1 MQEDFTKCFFHVD
14 LDAFYASVEQLVHPE
29 YRNKPV
35 IISGN
40 PHQRRNVVSTA
51 SYEARKFGVHS
62 AMPAIKAFEL
72 CPQGIFVEPNMK
84 LYFEYS
90 EKVMAILK
98 DFSPDILQLSIDEA
112 CLDMTGTSR
121 LFGKPE
127 EAAKKIKETVK
138 EKIGLT
144 ISIGIATNA
153 YLAKICSDIKKPD
166 GLFQILPGE
175 EENFMENLPLK
186 KIWGVGEKTLA
197 RLNSSGFKTVSDIKK
212 HSKNFLKGIF
222 GEATA
227 SFLYNVSR
235 GLEPENFRSEPK
247 SHSLSA
253 ETTFEFDLTER
264 NAIETSLL
272 ELCSEVM
279 ERLLKNNL
287 TSFTVHL
294 KIRYEDFSTV
304 NIQSTFE
311 TPVLCTD
318 DFFARACALFDKKY
332 DSPRGIRLLGV
343 GVQNAVSSSQIVQPE
358 LFESENKKKQIIEK
372 TILDIESKHPDV
384 KIHKA
389 RLLHKT
395 KIILAF
401 LLLLFC
407 NAKNAE
413 SQSQSGN
420 SVRPEQTTVNAQN
433 AGTINDD
440 FLLEPKA
447 RQNGT
452 SLFNYGNE
460 AFNIEFIADGFWNLK
475 LSQTTTATFGY
486 GKDFSTS
493 VSLPV
498 FEQNVDLSLWFLLN
512 NHWYIQGA
520 FADKFN
526 KNTIALGYYGDGIV
540 KDVKISNRNIVF
552 PDTYSLS
559 DISRS
564 IGGGDNQAPGI
575 SAKFSDKKW
584 TVDTAFRYDMLSTFD
599 KTYYGKNAVNNL
611 KISKENFLT
620 GSIYVL
626 PNSENVRHI
635 ISVYVESSQGTFTD
649 EAGRKYK
656 KISSNDFLIL
666 PSRNQ
671 LILSKDAG
679 AGKTNGV
686 LPCILVE
693 FDSAASM
700 ILSSD
705 LGKYGTATSAGSGY
719 LGEIQ
724 NFFGSRLQK
733 SKFKIPDVASFSY
746 GAKKGSLSVPDKTGD
761 KTDGF
766 FVLLDSKE
774 MLLLQNS
781 SGFSPFAAAFRYD
794 GGTSQIQDVQVASAS
809 TETQSKTYSAV
820 IADTIDT
827 MKSDFFYTK
836 RVYVDV
842 YNQDYT
848 LSSTAAS
855 GKKITYSSPEINFPF
870 ADVSPGTYLGFD
882 SSNDECIM
890 LKSFTQSSRIDI
902 GTKAV
907 AGTVYVYKN
916 GILDSSAK
924 YNSQTGEVTLLSG
937 ISDSDKI
944 YITWCEESSDSKSG
958 MLAGA
963 IGFKYDFLEN
973 LSGDIAAATRWS
985 LSPDLQY
992 AEYNRPANA
1001 YTTISS
1007 RINWQ
1012 EEKLSISNTIG
1023 ATLQID
1029 NITGNYK
1036 ISSLDSSKPSTAYLT
1051 QSAAKNLPSNFTPF
1065 INLRQNESPSAK
1077 APELTSANNCSVEKQ
1092 QGSLD
1097 SEISGYKIP
1106 VSYNFANA
1114 NDTLGPDEVLWAS
1127 NTVALNSAK
1136 GILSS
1141 ASKFSLAVKLSQEF
1155 CQLAQSSSDTK
1166 IYLQLG
1172 VSSEEDFTIEN
1183 KGNIPTWKIFDS
1195 DSNAVCFDVESPVSL
1210 SADKWQT
1217 VSVTVTDIDRAFFS
1231 ENYNARII
1239 ITTSKKPENAGLY
1252 SGTVFIGPYE
1262 AVTQGIYTAADKGF
1276 SVSTEQV
1283 KQTNPGA
1290 SKFNK
1295 ESNYT
1300 QNVNWTIDSFTAAEI
1315 SSSISDS
1322 KITLYKY
1329 FDEVDFS
1336 SYKNVNLYFSYS
1348 VSSVLGQEPIDPTSV
1363 PGLQYDDFPLTVI
1376 FDRDAPSATEDG
1388 SKAVELKIHSAS
1400 LKEFIDY
1407 EANIL
1412 GACSKIHKLEINQI
1426 SKEVFID
1433 GKKIDGVSLYVNPNV
1448 IPTRV
1453 KIKVDSITEHNDS
1466 SKYGDSPHIYQKGR
1480 FSIDELYLS
1489 DNSPKVILQDQL
1501 KANFKHDGDII
1512 QIKNFPLLKD
1522 ANLSATGNFTGTLH
1536 TDNSFT
1542 DKFTLSG
1549 NANAGITIATVK
1561 ITNEIGKSSESKNNI
1576 TSAGHTI
1583 KTTQPVLKFA
1593 SLEESFLTNKDD
1605 KSVTKENSATF
1616 NFNNFHLP
1624 LILKGTAKVSS
1635 DSWAVTQ
1642 DINNS
1647 LQFSA
1652 GNKFKYTFLASV
1664 KANQKKLPGNQ
1675 GVEKISTSNYFDTW
1689 LESSK
1694 FQFSTGDSLAS
1705 KRIINGSVS
1714 NTFSFPFAS
1723 FAPQITF
1730 SENGTYTSSSQTT
1743 YSDTTN
1749 FTTAFPFK
1757 LGSQNFSFSY
1767 SKSSSLIQNVE
1778 KGGSYCTDIETM
1790 CTSMSKRDWYFLA
1803 FPVYDLIS
1811 GELADKVLN
1820 TLPEVEKQ
1828 SELTG
1833 GTIAQSAGYNGS
1845 YNFSWKRPLFA
1856 SKYDLFVPAIATLSF
1871 ARDISTAENIADT
1884 YQLKG
1889 TVGYTSINIFSANG
1903 SFPVLKWCSSDEYNF
1918 SFQSTLKIPRNDPES
1933 IKQLYS
1939 VYLQANFYRTQEDVL
1954 RTALQFSFQ
1963 DTANWN
1969 GKATLLYKRQ
1979 THFTPVLEIVKLFNR
1994 NFDYSNVNISRT
2006 NSLNFTIS
2014 SSQASSTN
2022 SKPKEYQSVE
2032 LSHLIEFQILKQFSI
2047 NASISGI
2054 FTHTK
2059 DEVCSVSCT
2068 LGLGGKLQF

>member
-1 MQEDFTKCFFHVD
+1 MQENFTKCFFHVD

-72 CPQGIFVEPNMK
+72 CPQGIFIEPNMK

-90 EKVMAILK
+90 EKVMTVLK

-121 LFGKPE
+121 LFGEPI

-175 EENFMENLPLK
+175 EENFMQNLPLK

-197 RLNSSGFKTVSDIKK
+197 RLNSSGFKNVSDIKT

-332 DSPRGIRLLGV
+332 DSSRGIRLLGV

-358 LFESENKKKQIIEK
+358 LFEDENKKKQIIEK

-395 KIILAF
+395 RMIFAS

-407 NAKNAE
+407 NLKTTEA
-413 SQSQSGN
+413 QSLTEN
-420 SVRPEQTTVNAQN
+420 SVRPEQTSVTAEN
-433 AGTINDD
+433 AGTINNDS
-440 FLLEPKA
+440 LIEPKTM
-447 RQNGT
+447 QNGT
-452 SLFNYGNE
+452 SLFNYGNDD
-460 AFNIEFIADGFWNLK
+460 FNIEFIADGFWNLK
-475 LSQTTTATFGY
+475 LFQTTTATFGY

-493 VSLPV
+493 FSLPV

-540 KDVKISNRNIVF
+540 KDVKLSNRNIVF

-575 SAKFSDKKW
+575 SANFSDKKW
-584 TVDTAFRYDMLSTFD
+584 NVDTVFRYDMLSTFD
-599 KTYYGKNAVNNL
+599 KTYYGKNTVSNV
-611 KISKENFLT
+611 KIPKENFLT

-626 PNSENVRHI
+626 PNSENVKHI

-671 LILSKDAG
+671 LILSKDAA

-686 LPCILVE
+686 LPCILLE
-693 FDSAASM
+693 FDSAAKE

-705 LGKYGTATSAGSGY
+705 LGKFGTVDSAGSGY

-724 NFFGSRLQK
+724 NFFGSSLK
-733 SKFKIPDVASFSY
+733 SKFKIPNISSYSY
-746 GAKKGSLSVPDKTGD
+746 GAKKGGLSVPDKTGEE
-761 KTDGF
+761 TDGF
-766 FVLLDSKE
+766 FVLLNSKQ

-794 GGTSQIQDVQVASAS
+794 GGTTQIQDVQVASAS

-836 RVYVDV
+836 RIYVDV
-842 YNQDYT
+842 YNKDYT
-848 LSSTAAS
+848 LSSTGIS

-882 SSNDECIM
+882 SANDECIM
-890 LKSFTQSSRIDI
+890 LKSFTQSSRLDI

-924 YNSQTGEVTLLSG
+924 YNPQTGEVTLLSG

-958 MLAGA
+958 MLSGA
-963 IGFKYDFLEN
+963 IGFKYNFLEN

-1007 RINWQ
+1007 KINWQ
-1012 EEKLSISNTIG
+1012 EEKLSLSNTIG

-1036 ISSLDSSKPSTAYLT
+1036 ISSLDSAKPSTAYLT

-1065 INLRQNESPSAK
+1065 INLRQNENTSDK
-1077 APELTSANNCSVEKQ
+1077 AELTSANNCSVEKQ

-1106 VSYNFANA
+1106 VSYNFVNA
-1114 NDTLGPDEVLWAS
+1114 KDTLEPEEVLWAS
-1127 NTVALNSAK
+1127 NTVSLNSAK
-1136 GILSS
+1136 GVLSN
-1141 ASKFSLAVKLSQEF
+1141 ASKFSIAVKLSEEF
-1155 CQLAQSSSDTK
+1155 YQLAVLADTSTK

-1172 VSSEEDFTIEN
+1172 VSSEEDFTVEN

-1195 DSNAVCFDVESPVSL
+1195 NSSAVCFDVESPVSL
-1210 SADKWQT
+1210 SKDKWQT
-1217 VSVTVTDIDRAFFS
+1217 VSVIVTDIDRAFFS

-1239 ITTSKKPENAGLY
+1239 ITTSKKPENSNLY

-1262 AVTQGIYTAADKGF
+1262 VVTQGIYTASDKGF
-1276 SVSTEQV
+1276 SVSTEQI
-1283 KQTNPGA
+1283 KQTNPA
-1290 SKFNK
+1290 VTKFNK
-1295 ESNYT
+1295 DSNYT
-1300 QNVNWTIDSFTAAEI
+1300 QNVNWTIDSFSAAELPNV
-1315 SSSISDS
+1315 ISDS
-1322 KITLYKY
+1322 KITVYKY

-1348 VSSVLGQEPIDPTSV
+1348 VSGESLDPSA
-1363 PGLQYDDFPLTVI
+1363 LREDDFPLTVI
-1376 FDRDAPSATEDG
+1376 FDRDAPSAEEDG
-1388 SKAVELKIHSAS
+1388 SKAVELKIHSSS

-1407 EANIL
+1407 EENIL
-1412 GACSKIHKLEINQI
+1412 GACSKMHKLEINQI

-1453 KIKVDSITEHNDS
+1453 KIKVDSITKHNDS
-1466 SKYGDSPHIYQKGR
+1466 SNYGDSPRIYQKGR

-1522 ANLSATGNFTGTLH
+1522 ASFSAAGNFTGTLH

-1549 NANAGITIATVK
+1549 NANAGITIATIK
-1561 ITNEIGKSSESKNNI
+1561 ITNEIGKSSDSKNNI

-1593 SLEESFLTNKDD
+1593 SLEESFLTNKDE
-1605 KSVTKENSATF
+1605 KSAAKENSLTL
-1616 NFNNFHLP
+1616 NFNNLHLP

-1652 GNKFKYTFLASV
+1652 GNRFKYTFLASV

-1675 GVEKISTSNYFDTW
+1675 GIEKISTSNYFDTW

-1705 KRIINGSVS
+1705 KRIINGNIS

-1730 SENGTYTSSSQTT
+1730 GENGTYTSSSQTS

-1749 FTTAFPFK
+1749 FTTTIPFK
-1757 LGSQNFSFSY
+1757 IKNQTFSFSY
-1767 SKSSSLIQNVE
+1767 SKSSSLIQNVK
-1778 KGGSYCTDIETM
+1778 KGGSYFTDIETM
-1790 CTSMSKRDWYFLA
+1790 CASMSKRDWYFLA
-1803 FPVYDLIS
+1803 FPVYDLINA
-1811 GELADKVLN
+1811 GLAEKVLK
-1820 TLPEVEKQ
+1820 TLPTQEKQ
-1828 SELTG
+1828 SELTD
-1833 GTIAQSAGYNGS
+1833 GTIAQSANYNGS

-1918 SFQSTLKIPRNDPES
+1918 SFQSTLKIPRNDPEN

-1939 VYLQANFYRTQEDVL
+1939 AYLQANFYRTQEDVL

-2006 NSLNFTIS
+2006 NSLNFCIS

-2022 SKPKEYQSVE
+2022 SKRKEYQSIE

-2059 DEVCSVSCT
+2059 DEVCSISCT